1 MAKTLTIQ
9 IKSADEAL
17 GGFRDTFKAVEAGR
31 RLTRREGVYFT
42 SIEAARNLL
51 TPNRLAL
58 LRAIRMKRPG
68 SIYELAKITGRDLKN
83 VQDDLR
89 LLERYGLVRIGH
101 GRSSGKRKVR
111 IPHAVYN
118 EIALR
123 IAI

>member
-9 IKSADEAL
+9 IKSEGEAL
-17 GGFRDTFKAVEAGR
+17 EGFRETFKAVAAGR
-31 RLTRREGVYFT
+31 RVSRRHGVYFT

-58 LRAIRMKRPG
+58 LRAIRKHRPG
-68 SIYELAKITGRDLKN
+68 SIYELAKIAGRDLKN

-89 LLERYGLVRIGH
+89 LLERYGLVRMGR
-101 GRSSGKRKVR
+101 GRSSGKRRVK
-111 IPHAVYN
+111 IPRAVFN
-118 EIALR
+118 EISLR

>member
-9 IKSADEAL
+9 IKSAGEAFD
-17 GGFRDTFKAVEAGR
+17 GFRETFKAVEAGR
-31 RLTRREGVYFT
+31 RVSRREGVYFT

-58 LRAIRMKRPG
+58 LRAIRARRQG
-68 SIYELAKITGRDLKN
+68 SIYELANIAGRDLKH

-89 LLERYGLVRIGH
+89 LLERSGLVRMSH
-101 GRSSGKRKVR
+101 GRSSGKRRVR
-111 IPHAVYN
+111 IPQAVFD
-118 EIALR
+118 EISLK

>member
-9 IKSADEAL
+9 IKSAGEAL
-17 GGFRDTFKAVEAGR
+17 EGFREAFKAVEAGR
-31 RLTRREGVYFT
+31 RISRREGVYFT

-58 LRAIRMKRPG
+58 LRAIRTRRPG
-68 SIYELAKITGRDLKN
+68 SIYELAKIVGRDLKN

-89 LLERYGLVRIGH
+89 LLERYGLVRMSH

-111 IPHAVYN
+111 IPQAVFN
-118 EIALR
+118 EISLK